1 MPIHVIYARKSTESI
16 DRQVLSIDSQIQEL
30 KLTALRQGIAVGEVL
45 TESHSA
51 KAPGRPVFE
60 QLMRRVDRGEIGSI
74 LCWKPDRLAR
84 NHADVGRVLQALADR
99 TLHSVIS
106 PDRTYTGDG
115 NDRFM
120 AGFEF
125 GVAVKF
131 IDDLRANIKR
141 GMRARRERGW
151 PSYRPPIGYSEDP
164 VTKETIKDLV
174 RFDLVR
180 RLWDMLL
187 SEAMRPSQIA
197 RYANDE
203 LGLRTPKS
211 SHAGGNLIQVQLV
224 YKIFKNRFY
233 LGLPQH
239 RATGEI
245 WTGRW
250 PAMVNQ
256 EEFDRAQEILGRSSR
271 PRPSK
276 HEFAYS
282 GMLRCGKCQGI
293 LSPELH
299 PRPNGKTYLY
309 YRCRGRL
316 APRHCTAPT
325 LPEHV
330 LETQILNDLRRLAV
344 PPETGQ
350 WILDNLRRD
359 LLRDEARHETTR
371 HSLEAALTA
380 TEQEWDRLV
389 TMKQRDQIDDETFEP
404 RRTELQTRKAGLR
417 QKLIRPVATTE
428 QLVDRAAEILEFST
442 TAPAA
447 FLKAKDDPVGRRQIL
462 QAVSSKWIVEGRK
475 CVYLAKEPFSFL
487 SGGGSNIRCLSVVN
501 DVRTWLIKK
510 SEGFRLPDLYQAP
523 ATPHAE

>member
-1 MPIHVIYARKSTESI
+1 MSTHVIYARKSTESD

-30 KLTALRQGIAVGEVL
+30 KLVALRQGLVVSDVL
-45 TESHSA
+45 TEARSA
-51 KAPGRPVFE
+51 KAPGRLVFDP
-60 QLMRRVDRGEIGSI
+60 LMRRVDRGEVGSI
-74 LCWKPDRLAR
+74 LCWKADRLAR
-84 NHADVGRVLQALADR
+84 NHADTGRVLQALADHR
-99 TLHSVIS
+99 LQSVIT

-125 GVAVKF
+125 GVATKF

-151 PSYRPPIGYSEDP
+151 PSYPPP
-164 VTKETIKDLV
+164 L

-187 SEAMRPSQIA
+187 SGAMRPSQIA
-197 RYANDE
+197 KYANDE

-224 YKIFKNRFY
+224 YKIFKSRFY
-233 LGLPQH
+233 LGLPLH
-239 RATGEI
+239 RATGET

-250 PAMVNQ
+250 PAMVTQ

-282 GMLRCGKCQGI
+282 GMLRCGQCQGV
-293 LSPELH
+293 LTPELH

-309 YRCRGRL
+309 CRCRGPL
-316 APRHCTAPT
+316 APRHCTAPA

-330 LETQILNDLRRLAV
+330 FETQILNDLRRLAV

-350 WILDNLRRD
+350 WILENLRRD
-359 LLRDEARHETTR
+359 LSRDKARHETTR
-371 HSLEAALTA
+371 HSLRAALAA
-380 TEQEWDRLV
+380 TEQEWGRLV

-404 RRTELQTRKAGLR
+404 RRADLQARKASLR
-417 QKLIRPVATTE
+417 QKLTQPASTTE
-428 QLVDRAAEILEFST
+428 QLVDRAAEILEFSA

-462 QAVSSKWIVEGRK
+462 QAVSSNWIVEDKK

-487 SGGGSNIRCLSVVN
+487 SGGGSNIHCLSVAK
-501 DVRTWLIKK
+501 DLRRWLQKAAY
-510 SEGFRLPDLYQAP
+510 FPPLPRFTNEPRETA
-523 ATPHAE
+523 PHAA